1 VEHEI
6 KILKHK
12 EHEHHHDHCIAIV
25 KGLEKIRNKILNKV
39 DKCVSNHID
48 EGINVEGKIARAT
61 ERFLTKTEN
70 LAKQAAQCVA
80 SNVIHSD
87 AIACLNNVST

>member
-1 VEHEI
+1 VEYEM

-12 EHEHHHDHCIAIV
+12 AHGNHNDYCIAIE
-25 KGLEKIRNKILNKV
+25 KGLEKIRNKILSKV
-39 DKCVSNHID
+39 DKCVSNHMD
-48 EGINVEGKIARAT
+48 EAINVEGKIARTT
-61 ERFLTKTEN
+61 EKFLTKTEN
-70 LAKQAAQCVA
+70 VVNEAAQCVA